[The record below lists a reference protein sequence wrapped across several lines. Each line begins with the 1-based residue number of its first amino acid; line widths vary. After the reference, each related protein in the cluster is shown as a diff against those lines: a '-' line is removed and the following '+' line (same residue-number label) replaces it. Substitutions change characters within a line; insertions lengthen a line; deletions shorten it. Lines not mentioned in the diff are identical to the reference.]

1 LSISTTRWL
10 PLADEAATLDFGTR
24 LARTLPV
31 QPAPLVLYLHGELG
45 ARKTTLAR
53 GILQALGEA
62 GPVRSPTYSLV
73 AEYQPA
79 GQRVLHLDLYRLAQA
94 SELDFLG
101 IADLQDATTLLLVEW
116 PDHGIGHLPT
126 PDLCIRFF
134 HSGESRELEFQP
146 KTDSGIKFC
155 EKSAEYISSL
165 IK

>member
-1 LSISTTRWL
+1 MTEPSRLVT
-10 PLADEAATLDFGTR
+10 PLLAEPQMQQLAAS
-24 LARTLPV
+24 LAVAVEP
-31 QPAPLVLYLHGELG
+31 PLVVYLYGDLG
-45 ARKTTLAR
+45 AGKTTFVRALV
-53 GILQALGEA
+53 QALGHR
-62 GPVRSPTYSLV
+62 GSVKSPTYGLL
-73 AEYQPA
+73 EHYQLP
-79 GQRVLHLDLYRLAQA
+79 GCSVLHLDLYRLAQA